1 MVQEECE
8 FKCPKRNLQ
17 HIFVTISNIRI
28 IMLSMQGGEPKII
41 RKNFAIGTNFDSEL
55 VGRNQASGYLEKKLE
70 TEMNQQQ

>member
-1 MVQEECE
+1 
-8 FKCPKRNLQ
+8 
-17 HIFVTISNIRI
+17 
-28 IMLSMQGGEPKII
+28 MLSMQGGEPKII